1 MEYRRIL
8 KPNAS
13 AVLYFGYKHMGWIGY
28 ELQRRGWFSFR
39 QPLILEK
46 ANPQP
51 QVRQSGF
58 RSQMETA
65 IRIVNDGGTFAR
77 PRTFNFLGQDR
88 MLSII
93 PYKIGHEGRKGKK
106 HPTEKPLEPIAR
118 YIEVFTNP

>member
-1 MEYRRIL
+1 M
-8 KPNAS
+8 
-13 AVLYFGYKHMGWIGY
+13 LYFGYKHMGWIGY

-51 QVRQSGF
+51 QVKQSGF

-65 IRIVNDGGTFAR
+65 IWIVNDGGTFAR
-77 PRTFNFLGQDR
+77 PRTFNFLGQDK

-93 PYKIGHEGRKGKK
+93 PY
-106 HPTEKPLEPIAR
+106 
-118 YIEVFTNP
+118 